1 MEPLLSSFFES
12 PMLKLLFLSTPVG
25 PLGSG
30 IGGGVELT
38 LLNLAQ
44 EMSQRGHQV
53 TVVGPKG
60 SKVPNVFCQEISGN
74 WQEMIQNNHRDTPIL
89 LPENSVLGNMWDY
102 ARKVQGDYD
111 LMVNFAFDW
120 LPFYLTPF
128 FYCPIAHFISMG
140 SITDAFDEIMN
151 RVAVKY
157 PKTIG
162 VYTHSQAETFPFNN
176 ICRVLGS
183 GLNLSL
189 YNYCDTPDHY
199 LAWVGRIAPEKALED
214 AIEAATR
221 VNIPLK
227 IFGKVTDE
235 EYWQTIRQNY
245 PDAPYQYEGFF
256 NTIELQEKLSQCKA
270 LLMTPRWVEAFGNVA
285 IEALACGVPVIA
297 YQRGGPAEIVQDKK
311 TGFLVEPDNIS
322 ELVDAI
328 NQIDQIERKQCRHQA
343 EADYS
348 LKALGDRFER
358 WFYELVE
365 IP

>member
-1 MEPLLSSFFES
+1 
-12 PMLKLLFLSTPVG
+12 MLKLLFLSTPVG

-53 TVVGPKG
+53 TVVGPEG
-60 SKVPNVFCQEISGN
+60 SIVPDVACQEIAGT
-74 WQEMIQNNHRDTPIL
+74 WQDMIQNTQRDTPII
-89 LPENSVLGNMWDY
+89 LPENSVLANMWDY
-102 ARKVQGDYD
+102 ARKVQNDYD
-111 LMVNFAFDW
+111 LIVNFAFDW

-128 FYCPIAHFISMG
+128 FTAPIAHFISMG
-140 SITDAFDEIMN
+140 SMTDAFDEMMN
-151 RVAVKY
+151 RVAIQY

-162 VYTHSQAETFPFNN
+162 VYTRSQAATFPFND

-189 YNYCDTPDHY
+189 YDYCETPDHY

-214 AIEAATR
+214 AIEAAEM

-227 IFGKVTDE
+227 IFGKITDE
-235 EYWQTIRQNY
+235 EYWQTIRQNH

-256 NTIELQEKLSQCKA
+256 NTRELQQKLGQCQA

-297 YQRGGPAEIVQDKK
+297 YSRGGPAEIVQHEK
-311 TGFLVEPDNIS
+311 TGFLVEPDSIS
-322 ELVDAI
+322 GLVDAI
-328 NQIDQIERKQCRHQA
+328 QNIDQIERKQCRQQA
-343 EADYS
+343 ETEYS
-348 LKALGDRFER
+348 LQALGDRFEC
-358 WFYELVE
+358 WFDELVDE
-365 IP
+365 N